1 MLAIV
6 RAILADAEPA
16 RSICLR
22 SFNPVLGETARRA
35 LLAFVDGD
43 EVRSTLEQ
51 VSHHPP
57 ITAFDSR
64 GDGFAVFGHFRATP
78 RLAGFR
84 VEVDLAHS
92 IVVDSSRR
100 RIRRSRRAMR
110 RRRARRGSDKKVM
123 TRALRH
129 EK

>member
-16 RSICLR
+16 AHLR
-22 SFNPVLGETARRA
+22 KPFNPVLGETATRV
-35 LLAFVDGD
+35 LAFADGD
-43 EVRSTLEQ
+43 EVRSALEQ

-84 VEVDLAHS
+84 VEVDLAGVRYF
-92 IVVDSSRR
+92 VVDWKCV
-100 RIRRSRRAMR
+100 
-110 RRRARRGSDKKVM
+110 RGESVGRK
-123 TRALRH
+123 
-129 EK
+129 